1 MTLPSPTSLLLQLK
15 SSIMKIAICGSI
27 AFIDEMQD
35 AKTHLEQLG
44 HKVKTPPSEILNE
57 HGNVM
62 TAKDYYQIRKATDMT
77 EGWIWDRKEE
87 AMRNHFNKVVWAD
100 AILVLNHEKNN
111 IPHYI
116 GANTLL
122 EMDIAFHHGKKI
134 FLLNPIPE
142 IASKEEI
149 LGMRPTVINGNLS
162 FIA

>member
-1 MTLPSPTSLLLQLK
+1 
-15 SSIMKIAICGSI
+15 MKITICGSI

-35 AKTHLEQLG
+35 AKIQLEKLV
-44 HKVKTPPSEILNE
+44 HEVKMPPSEIPGE
-57 HGNVM
+57 HGSM
-62 TAKDYYQIRKATDMT
+62 MSAKNYYHIRKATDT
-77 EGWIWDRKEE
+77 TDGWIWDRKEV

-122 EMDIAFHHGKKI
+122 EMGLAFHHGKKI

-149 LGMRPTVINGNLS
+149 LGMRPRIINGDLAL
-162 FIA
+162 IV